1 MPAFYIVLQESIPGV
16 EVTGLGGRALSKYS
30 RRLDAL
36 AKEAG
41 VPPLLSFFSAEPEE
55 VAGLLSDGRGK
66 EVSIPEEHW
75 FPARDG
81 LKTVTAL
88 LASLSKLPPAESF
101 ALAKELE
108 EFRQVLNTAL
118 SQNVRWHLGIDY

>member
-16 EVTGLGGRALSKYS
+16 DVTGLAGRALSKHS
-30 RRLDAL
+30 RRLEAL

-41 VPPLLSFFSAEPEE
+41 VPPLLSFFSADPEE
-55 VAGLLSDGRGK
+55 VAELLGDGEGK
-66 EVSIPEEHW
+66 EVSIHDEHW
-75 FPARDG
+75 FPAGDG

-88 LASLSKLPPAESF
+88 LASLSKLLPAESF

-108 EFRQVLNTAL
+108 EFRQVLNAAL
-118 SQNVRWHLGIDY
+118 SKDVRWHLGIDY